1 MKAHSIDRA
10 AWRYIVVAIGG
21 CMIASC
27 GGGGG
32 IGSGGTGSGGP
43 PDAISIGTV
52 TGFGSVVVD
61 GTRFDDKSAATV
73 TEVEPGKDVLAEA
86 RLGNRVEVS
95 SRTIGAATSFRI
107 EPAIVGSVS
116 ALTGNGFESLGQT
129 VLVNTDSTLGPVT
142 QLGGY
147 ASAADVKVGDTVEVH
162 GVYKATG
169 TMQAVQATRIDK
181 RTDTPT
187 FLRVSGLVQALAGSG
202 NKQFRIGALTIDY
215 SAASFV
221 PASSA
226 LADGGAVT
234 VFAPM
239 DHFVIQVGGSSR
251 LTATT
256 VRVKALRSD
265 GLDIYASGLVS
276 QLDAAGRFKLDG
288 LTVNYA
294 PANVSPAGASLS
306 NGKYVQARGMIGA
319 DGSLTASLVT
329 LRDGK
334 SQPEAELRGTIAGF
348 DGTAGTFSVRGVL
361 VTLAS
366 PTLEGCPVGG
376 LQDGLFVEIEGAMN
390 AAGVIAKKV
399 QCTSEASDSTIER
412 QGTASGVD
420 TVASSFT
427 LLRTESA
434 AVPVSWSS
442 LTYFGS
448 ITPQTLDGARVE
460 VEGVLVGGVLQAAKI
475 KRGD

>member
-1 MKAHSIDRA
+1 M
-10 AWRYIVVAIGG
+10 AIGA
-21 CMIASC
+21 CIIASC

-32 IGSGGTGSGGP
+32 VGSGGTGNGGP
-43 PDAISIGTV
+43 RAAISSGTI

-73 TEVEPGKDVLAEA
+73 TETEPGKDVLAEA

-95 SRTIGAATSFRI
+95 SQTIGAATSFRI

-116 ALTGNGFESLGQT
+116 ALTANGFESLGQT
-129 VLVNTDSTLGPVT
+129 VLVNTDATLGPVT

-162 GVYKATG
+162 GVYKTTG

-181 RTDTPT
+181 RTDSPA
-187 FLRVSGLVQALAGSG
+187 FLRVSGLVQALAGGG
-202 NKQFRIGALTIDY
+202 NQQFRIGALTIDY
-215 SAASFV
+215 SAASIM
-221 PASSA
+221 PASA
-226 LADGGAVT
+226 MLADGDAVT

-239 DHFVIQVGGSSR
+239 DHFVLQVGGSSR

-265 GLDIYASGLVS
+265 GLDIVASGLVS

-294 PANVSPAGASLS
+294 QATVSPAGASLS
-306 NGKYVQARGMIGA
+306 NGKYVQARGMIVA
-319 DGSLTASLVT
+319 DGSMTASLVT

-334 SQPEAELRGTIAGF
+334 SQPEAELRGTITGF
-348 DGTAGTFSVRGVL
+348 DGAAGTFSVRDVL
-361 VTLAS
+361 VTLAN
-366 PTLEGCPVGG
+366 PTLEGCPVSG

-390 AAGVIAKKV
+390 ATGVIAKQV
-399 QCTSEASDSTIER
+399 HCTSEASGSTIER
-412 QGTASGVD
+412 QGTASAVD

-427 LLRTESA
+427 LLRIGGT
-434 AVPVSWSS
+434 AVPASWSS
-442 LTYFGS
+442 LTYFGG

-460 VEGVLVGGVLQAAKI
+460 VEGVLVGGVLQASKI
-475 KRGD
+475 KRNN